1 MASRRQR
8 IQEKRQRQRLKSRLI
23 WGGIALVVL
32 IGVGYV
38 LWLALRPS
46 VGESVSV
53 MPDTNHI
60 QEGVVPGPY
69 NSDPPTSG
77 PHYATDLRAGFYD
90 ESDLATLPGHPE
102 GYLVHNLEH
111 GYVIFWY
118 NCDVIDEQLCLDI
131 KSEIRSVIDDFN
143 EVKVIAFPWESIEEP
158 VVMTSWGRMQRF
170 EEFDRQLATA
180 FVERNRNRSPEPNAP

>member
-53 MPDTNHI
+53 MPDTSHI

-118 NCDVIDEQLCLDI
+118 NCDVIDEQQCLDI

-170 EEFDRQLATA
+170 EEFDRQLAAA

>member
-1 MASRRQR
+1 MTSRRQR
-8 IQEKRQRQRLKSRLI
+8 IQEKRQRERLKSRLI

-53 MPDTNHI
+53 MPDTSHI

-90 ESDLATLPGHPE
+90 ESDLATLPEHPE

-118 NCDVIDEQLCLDI
+118 NCDVIDEQQCLDI

-143 EVKVIAFPWESIEEP
+143 EVKVIAFPWETIEEP

-170 EEFDRQLATA
+170 EEFDQQIATA

>member
-32 IGVGYV
+32 IGAGYV

-53 MPDTNHI
+53 MPDTSHI